1 MEGDSREHI
10 KTLQQKKSGN
20 MEHDDSSIFQ
30 PSWVR
35 RNTILADDSN
45 WKSLARQ
52 FRYVCYG
59 GIILWT
65 IHLISMALS

>member
-1 MEGDSREHI
+1 MEGESREHVEKI
-10 KTLQQKKSGN
+10 KTKVGYV
-20 MEHDDSSIFQ
+20 EYDDSPIFQ
-30 PSWVR
+30 STWVR

-65 IHLISMALS
+65 IHFISISI